1 MGIYGIDSGLPFT
14 ESYILS
20 DTSATTVLDATS
32 RGLTLVGMTLVNT
45 SGGALTPAVDVYKS
59 STAYVLR
66 DNASLADTV
75 AEIVSLPAGYYA
87 LPKGALL
94 RVTAN
99 AGLHVHVSYLE
110 NPRPRS

>member
-32 RGLTLVGMTLVNT
+32 RGLTLAGLKLVNK
-45 SGGALTPAVDVYKS
+45 SGGPLTPVVDVYKAG
-59 STAYVLR
+59 TAYVLR
-66 DNASLADTV
+66 DNASLADT
-75 AEIVSLPAGYYA
+75 ADDIVSLPADYYA